1 MPSGP
6 PGARLALLL
15 TLVRFVIPASE
26 SGSLARV
33 VDRILTV
40 ATTAVLPVIA
50 WVVARLLAP
59 NYFTMPDR
67 RTRITVVVI
76 VTAVTVIG
84 YPVGRFND
92 RFLTCGDF
100 RSPAMTCRRTAPK
113 SPVAR

>member
-1 MPSGP
+1 M
-6 PGARLALLL
+6 
-15 TLVRFVIPASE
+15 RFVIPASE